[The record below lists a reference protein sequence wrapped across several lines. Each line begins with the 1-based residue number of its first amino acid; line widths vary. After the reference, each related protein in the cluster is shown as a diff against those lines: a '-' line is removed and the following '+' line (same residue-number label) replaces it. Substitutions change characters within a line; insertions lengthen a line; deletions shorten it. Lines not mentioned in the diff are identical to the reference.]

1 METCPIEKVAVLE
14 DGRTAVFPEL
24 MKGMWQYVYREAA
37 GVYWEPDLGCFVS
50 TPPREWTPQKWYQQI
65 VSVVRSGLGL
75 EMFVSP
81 ETKYESRGEKFDE
94 SIKIADDEVRSFIRN
109 AEQGG
114 AGNGAPRRA

>member
-81 ETKYESRGEKFDE
+81 EAKYESRGEKFDE
-94 SIKIADDEVRSFIRN
+94 SIKIADDEVRSFITN